1 MTPTASGRWL
11 IARIGTLPDISCHSM
26 PKIALPNIPVK
37 HKRRILTTGKVLLAT
52 AVVLSVAAW
61 LGGPP
66 LIRSVVT
73 DKLSTQLGRK
83 VTFGEVN
90 VNPLRLAARIH
101 DIAIYEPDQKAKMV
115 SVGELAVNLSF
126 TSLLRL
132 APVLDELTVDQP
144 VVNVAYLG
152 DDRFSFSDIVDRL
165 AAEPKDP
172 AAKPARFSLN
182 NIRVMRGEFRYD
194 DRVHQSQH
202 TVTDLNVAL
211 PFLSNLPYAADIY
224 TEPSFRANID
234 GSPIF
239 VDGEVLPFASSHKA
253 SIQVNLD
260 GLQLPRFMP
269 FVATTMRGKVESGLL
284 DTRLH
289 VQFEQKESKQ
299 SVVVSGTAG
308 VRDMK
313 LVDGA
318 RAPVLQWRALQVTL
332 DDSEPLSQRVGIHEV
347 KLDAPEIWVDRA
359 ADGTLNLQRL
369 FVSPAAP
376 AASAGQVKP
385 VAMPA
390 SGTPVVQAQ
399 PAQSSPSAQA
409 SKPAAPAA
417 APQAKAEARIFDLDK
432 LLVQGGTVHVRDAGF
447 RGANGQ
453 PATVDL
459 NDVAISVAQFSTA
472 GDTPAPLSVAATI
485 QDGGRVKTNGTLR
498 FAGQAV
504 EGKLALEAIKPH
516 RFAPFYASAFA
527 GQLGDTEIHG
537 DLNYRVAWPASGVQA
552 VLSDSSASLRNL
564 QVTLPKAKTPAISA
578 REIDLSGV
586 EFDLAK
592 QTVALAGV
600 AIDGAKVAATRAA
613 NGDIDLAALGG
624 SGASSPASAAKAP
637 SRATAPWRVALGK
650 LTLAGSE
657 VVWEDKA
664 VAAANGGKPASLKW
678 RNLKGQ
684 VENIQYPFVR
694 GEQGRWPMTLA
705 FSDARKG
712 TASVS
717 GQLAPEPFAADL
729 KLDLRALDIAAF
741 QPYAAEYS
749 NAVIAGGALTAAGRL
764 VTRTEPGK
772 AARTS
777 YTGNLRLANLRAVD
791 KVSGDSFLRWR
802 ALDVSRID
810 AQLNTRQNPVD
821 ITLGD
826 VSLADF
832 YARVILNADGRL
844 NLADIR
850 ARPEAGTVG
859 KSLTEASA
867 VPAPNVQ
874 TGNQTATAPVPT
886 TPKDGPPPMV
896 RVGRVSLQKG
906 NINFSDF
913 FVKPNYTT
921 NLTGLEGTIS
931 RVASDD
937 PKPADVSI
945 KGRVDGDAPISIT
958 GQVNPFSTQ
967 LFLDLQAQAKG
978 IELTRLTPYA
988 AKYAGYPITK
998 GKLNVDVTYHIE
1010 NGQLQA
1016 SNKLFLDQL
1025 TFGERVDSPD
1035 ATKLPVLLAV
1045 ALLKNSRG
1053 EIDVNLPVSGSLSDP
1068 QFSVGGV
1075 IIRVII
1081 NLLTKAITSPFSLI
1095 ASAFGDGGGGE
1106 GLGYIEFDPGTSR
1119 LTDAQEK
1126 KLGTIAKALTDRPAL
1141 KLEIIG
1147 RVDPDTDRDG
1157 AKREYMMRRV
1167 RAQKR
1172 QDLVSQGGGANP
1184 EEVEVQPQE
1193 YAKYLERAYKN
1204 ESFKKPRN
1212 MIGLT
1217 KSLPVAEMEKL
1228 MMENAPVGEA
1238 ELKALAERRASAVK
1252 RYLEEEGKVPNERL
1266 FLVTPKLNADGIT
1279 DKGKPSRV
1287 DFAVQL

>member
-1 MTPTASGRWL
+1 
-11 IARIGTLPDISCHSM
+11 M

-83 VTFGEVN
+83 VTFGKVS
-90 VNPLRLAARIH
+90 VNPLRLAARVH
-101 DIAIYEPDQKAKMV
+101 DIAVYEPDQTNKMV

-132 APVLDELTVDQP
+132 APVLDELIVDQP

-165 AAEPKDP
+165 AAQPKDP
-172 AAKPARFSLN
+172 NAKPARFSLN

-194 DRVHQSQH
+194 DRVRQSQH
-202 TVTDLNVAL
+202 AVTDLNVAL

-239 VDGEVLPFASSHKA
+239 VDGEALPFASSHKA

-269 FVATTMRGKVESGLL
+269 FVASMVRGKLQSGLL

-289 VQFEQKESKQ
+289 VQFEQKGSDQ
-299 SVVVSGTAG
+299 SVIVSGTAG

-313 LVDGA
+313 FVDA
-318 RAPVLQWRALQVTL
+318 AQAPVMQWRALQVTL
-332 DDSEPLSQRVGIHEV
+332 DDSAPLSQRVGIHEI

-369 FVSPAAP
+369 M
-376 AASAGQVKP
+376 ASAADKP
-385 VAMPA
+385 ATKGAAAVVPVSASAPA
-390 SGTPVVQAQ
+390 SGVASGPASGVPAKPAQ
-399 PAQSSPSAQA
+399 P
-409 SKPAAPAA
+409 
-417 APQAKAEARIFDLDK
+417 AKAEARVFDLEK
-432 LLVQGGTVHVRDAGF
+432 LSVQGGTVHVRDAGS

-459 NDVAISVAQFSTA
+459 NDIAISLAQFSTA
-472 GDTPAPLSVAATI
+472 GDTPAPLNVAATI
-485 QDGGRVKTNGTLR
+485 QDGGRVKTEGSLR

-504 EGKLALEAIKPH
+504 EGKLALEAVKPH
-516 RFAPFYASAFA
+516 RFAPFYAGAFT
-527 GQLGDTEIHG
+527 GQLGDTEIQG

-552 VLSDSSASLRNL
+552 VLSDSSARVRNL

-578 REIDLSGV
+578 REIALSGV
-586 EFDLAK
+586 QFDLAK
-592 QTVALAGV
+592 QTVGLAGV
-600 AIDGAKVAATRAA
+600 AIEGAKVAAARAA
-613 NGDIDLAALGG
+613 NGEIDLAALGG
-624 SGASSPASAAKAP
+624 SGESASAAAANTESKASP
-637 SRATAPWRVALGK
+637 KASAPWRVALGK
-650 LTLAGSE
+650 LTLADSE
-657 VVWEDKA
+657 LAWEDKA
-664 VAAANGGKPASLKW
+664 VAAANGGKPASLTW
-678 RNLKGQ
+678 RNLKAQ

-694 GEQGRWPMTLA
+694 GEQGSWPMTLA

-712 TASVS
+712 TASVT

-749 NAVIAGGALTAAGRL
+749 NAVIAAGALTAAGRL

-777 YTGNLRLANLRAVD
+777 YTGNLRLANLRALD
-791 KVSGDSFLRWR
+791 KVTGDSFLRWR
-802 ALDVSRID
+802 ALDISRID

-821 ITLGD
+821 ITLGN
-826 VSLADF
+826 VALADF

-867 VPAPNVQ
+867 ASAASAANVQ
-874 TGNQTATAPVPT
+874 SGDQTATAPVPT
-886 TPKDGPPPMV
+886 TPKDGPPPLV
-896 RVGRVSLQKG
+896 RVGRVTLQKG

-921 NLTGLEGTIS
+921 NLTGLEGSIS

-945 KGRVDGDAPISIT
+945 KGRVDNDAPISIT

-988 AKYAGYPITK
+988 TKYAGYPITK

-1106 GLGYIEFDPGTSR
+1106 GLGYIEFDPGTAR
-1119 LTDAQEK
+1119 LTDAQQK
-1126 KLGTIAKALTDRPAL
+1126 KLGTIAKALADRPAL

-1172 QDLVSQGGGANP
+1172 QDLISQGGGANP

-1212 MIGLT
+1212 MIGMT

-1252 RYLEEEGKVPNERL
+1252 KYLEGEGKVPNERL
-1266 FLVTPKLNADGIT
+1266 FLVTPKLNAEGIT

-1287 DFAVQL
+1287 DFGVQL